1 MGLITKLVH
10 NAVSAQRLLSFEKES
25 YSTSNQ
31 SRVQYTLRV
40 KITFVHIIL
49 ELLLDYFVSFYLFF

>member
-1 MGLITKLVH
+1 MSLITKLVH
-10 NAVSAQRLLSFEKES
+10 KAVSAQRLLSFEKES

-49 ELLLDYFVSFYLFF
+49 ELFLDYFVSFYLLF